1 MATKKE
7 AKKPAAKNEH
17 GLTFKQQ
24 CFADEYLRDLN
35 GTEAYRRAG
44 YKAKTDNV
52 AAVEAAKLLRNPKIA
67 KYVQAAMDARSE
79 KTKISSESVLTEIAK
94 LAFCDIR
101 KVFDA
106 EGRLLPVHMLPDE
119 IAASVSSVEV
129 VTSRVPGGE
138 PADVEYT
145 AKIKFWDKRGSLELL
160 GKHLKLF
167 TDKTEVTGKDGGPVQ
182 HQHSGQVDV
191 KLTAEE
197 SYLRMLGGNR

>member
-1 MATKKE
+1 MATKKD
-7 AKKPAAKNEH
+7 KKPAAKKEAKNQN
-17 GLTFKQQ
+17 GLTHKQQ
-24 CFADEYLRDLN
+24 FFADEYLRDLN
-35 GTEAYRRAG
+35 GTEAYKRAG
-44 YKAKTDNV
+44 YKAKNDNV
-52 AAVEAAKLLRNPKIA
+52 AAVEAAKLLRNPKVA
-67 KYVQAAMDARSE
+67 KYIQAAMDARSE
-79 KTKISSESVLTEIAK
+79 KTKISSENVLTEIAK

-167 TDKTEVTGKDGGPVQ
+167 TDKTEVTGKDGGPI
-182 HQHSGQVDV
+182 DV
-191 KLTAEE
+191 LMQQIAASPNSRLQIK
-197 SYLRMLGGNR
+197 